1 MASQDTSDSFVFPAY
16 YSFPP
21 FFTPQPNTNTRLS
34 QLRKWSALIRA
45 YCRHHKIYR
54 LSLVDVDSPLFY
66 NSTIQKR
73 LSLAEARNVIDW
85 MCREEGDRRAEWIG
99 PTGNTNAK
107 VTAYIW
113 WRRPEEW
120 ATIIYEWVEQTGQKK
135 TVLTLYELIE
145 GEETMSQ
152 EFHGMD
158 STVMQKSLSVL
169 VKNGKAQI
177 FGNEDEQGVK
187 FF

>member
-120 ATIIYEWVEQTGQKK
+120 ATIIYEWVCSLLLAIWSLPVAIV
-135 TVLTLYELIE
+135 VLRSISRSFGHLFNTLCR
-145 GEETMSQ
+145 
-152 EFHGMD
+152 
-158 STVMQKSLSVL
+158 LS
-169 VKNGKAQI
+169 K
-177 FGNEDEQGVK
+177 QGRRRRS
-187 FF
+187 

>member
-1 MASQDTSDSFVFPAY
+1 MVHPH
-16 YSFPP
+16 PV
-21 FFTPQPNTNTRLS
+21 L
-34 QLRKWSALIRA
+34 L
-45 YCRHHKIYR
+45 
-54 LSLVDVDSPLFY
+54 
-66 NSTIQKR
+66 TIQKR
-73 LSLAEARNVIDW
+73 VPLAAARNIIDW

-99 PTGNTNAK
+99 AAANANANANAK

-120 ATIIYEWVEQTGQKK
+120 ASVIYEWAEQTGQKK

-158 STVMQKSLSVL
+158 TAVMQKSLSVL